1 MKGIGIIGAGGMG
14 HQHAIYLTENK
25 NVNKIGVYDV
35 NADRAKDFAETFH
48 ATCYATLEEM
58 LEDEAIDGVMI
69 VTPPKTHLSLTQQAF
84 AHGKH
89 VFCEKPVAAS
99 LEDAERIVKLCQE
112 HSDLCFMIGFP
123 ERFNGPNV
131 ELKKMIEDGK
141 LGKIKMIRTN
151 TRLSLET
158 YQKDQIPWLRSR
170 KSGGG
175 VILEA
180 SIHSWDL
187 MQWIASSKLKRVH
200 AEGTGEPNGEGDIFD
215 TQVVAAGVL
224 ENGVLV
230 VNDSTFVL
238 PKHSPYDKKL
248 EVFGTEATVT
258 IDYQTQNFRMFS
270 QNPNE
275 VGGGVYDGLFYP
287 DLFWFSHEYGAVK
300 REQDA
305 FLEAMADPAHSSAS
319 SASDA
324 LAALQAVVAVATA
337 VDRSKAE
344 DTIA

>member
-14 HQHAIYLTENK
+14 HQHALYLTENK
-25 NVNKIGVYDV
+25 GVQKLGVFDV
-35 NADRAKDFAETFH
+35 NAKRAQDFAETFH
-48 ATCYATLEEM
+48 ARCYATLEEM
-58 LEDEAIDGVMI
+58 LEDDEIDGVFI
-69 VTPPKTHLSLTQQAF
+69 VTPPKTHLSLTRQAF
-84 AHGKH
+84 EYGKH
-89 VFCEKPVAAS
+89 VFCEKPVASS
-99 LEDAERIVKLCQE
+99 LEDAEQILQLCKE

-158 YQKDQIPWLRSR
+158 YQKEQIPWLRSR

-187 MQWIASSKLKRVH
+187 MQWIAGSKLKRVH
-200 AEGTGEPNGEGDIFD
+200 AEGTGELHSGDDIFD

-230 VNDSTFVL
+230 VNDSTFIL
-238 PKHSPYDKKL
+238 PKNSPYDKKL
-248 EVFGTEATVT
+248 EVFGTDATVS

-270 QNPNE
+270 RKPNE
-275 VGGGVYDGLFYP
+275 VGGGTYDGLFYP
-287 DLFWFSHEYGAVK
+287 DLFWFSHEFGAVK
-300 REQDA
+300 KEQEA
-305 FLEAMADPAHSSAS
+305 FLEAIKDPHHRSLSG
-319 SASDA
+319 ASDA
-324 LAALQAVVAVATA
+324 LDALQAVLAVAAA
-337 VDRSKAE
+337 VDEGRSADE
-344 DTIA
+344 EY